1 MERLGISRTWKRR
14 IVVAATLAAMAIVAP
29 LGPGSALGAPATP
42 TLTPLANA
50 ARALAL
56 TSGPEGDIWFAGHRG
71 PYEFDALPGPPASGI
86 VGKVTPGG
94 ALTELSTGVDL
105 KVTDIAA
112 GSDGALWVIQEGKP
126 EILRVS
132 TTGQFNSFPLPAAS
146 SAPTSI
152 AAGPDGA
159 LWFTETASD
168 RIDRITTAGAVSQF
182 PLPANSEATKV
193 IAGSGGDLWVAAPGT
208 DSIDRV
214 EAADGAVTSFP
225 IGDGAKNRPID
236 LALGPEGDVYFTQRA
251 KRIGHLAPDG
261 KVDELPLAHPARLIS
276 GGPDGVLWF
285 TTATSPGKE
294 GPTSDGIASITP
306 DGHPTHGARVCSR
319 ECGANLAA
327 LTPGPGGTLW
337 FATETRFVYG
347 GGAAGLAAQ
356 EEPGFVGSYR
366 PTPPALNVAGSARI
380 AGAKAGLGV
389 DCRRGVAGERC
400 KGRLTL
406 KASTK
411 GGGFHVGSV
420 GFDLYSGEGAT
431 VNLRLTPRARRLL
444 RAGPLT
450 ATAVSNARLV
460 SGAPKVKLLPAPR

>member
-1 MERLGISRTWKRR
+1 MKQSATSQARKGRLAI
-14 IVVAATLAAMAIVAP
+14 ATIFAVMAIVPLAP
-29 LGPGSALGAPATP
+29 ESAPGAPVKP

-71 PYEFDALPGPPASGI
+71 SYEFDALPGPPASGI

-105 KVTDIAA
+105 KATGIAA

-126 EILRVS
+126 EIVRVS
-132 TTGQFNSFPLPAAS
+132 TTGQFSSFPLPTS
-146 SAPTSI
+146 SAAPTSI

-168 RIDRITTAGAVSQF
+168 WIGRITTTGAVSQF
-182 PLPANSEATKV
+182 PLPAGSEATKV

-214 EAADGAVTSFP
+214 EATGGAVTSFP
-225 IGDGAKNRPID
+225 IGGGAKNRPIY
-236 LALGPEGDVYFTQRA
+236 LTPGPEGGVYFTQRA
-251 KRIGHLAPDG
+251 KRIGHVAPDG

-306 DGHPTHGARVCSR
+306 EGHPTHGARACLR

-356 EEPGFVGSYR
+356 EEPGLVGSYR
-366 PTPPALNVAGSARI
+366 PMPPALKMAGSARI
-380 AGAKAGLGV
+380 AGAEAGLDV

-406 KASTK
+406 KASTM
-411 GGGFHVGSV
+411 GGGFRVGSV
-420 GFDLYSGEGAT
+420 GFDLYSGQET
-431 VNLRLTPRARRLL
+431 SVKLHLTRQARRLL
-444 RAGPLT
+444 RTGPLT

-460 SGAPKVKLLPAPR
+460 GGTPNVRLLPAPR